1 MRTAIIIIC
10 TIIGLLELM
19 VIVAYFSIFNGSIS
33 TNNQDWGL
41 FIQIF
46 NGLIMMILTGVNIY
60 IFYKLNIT
68 IENKNQERNIKAKI
82 DNIQSVLTEL
92 RVQQYKEIR
101 NLISDIMIE
110 LLQENYSLK
119 NLDVLQKKLM
129 EMEQSCLYKDES
141 LGGFSSF
148 NPFINDILDLIK
160 EIIQNPQTSSYESQ
174 IEQLKVFLNAVE
186 FYIFGQMLASKE
198 VSNYVLQHKEEVDNT
213 ICCMADFANKIEN
226 RNNL

>member
-10 TIIGLLELM
+10 AIIGLLELM
-19 VIVAYFSIFNGSIS
+19 VIVAYFSIFNGNIS

-46 NGLIMMILTGVNIY
+46 NGLIMAILTGVNIY

-119 NLDVLQKKLM
+119 NLDVLQK
-129 EMEQSCLYKDES
+129 
-141 LGGFSSF
+141 
-148 NPFINDILDLIK
+148 N
-160 EIIQNPQTSSYESQ
+160 
-174 IEQLKVFLNAVE
+174 
-186 FYIFGQMLASKE
+186 
-198 VSNYVLQHKEEVDNT
+198 
-213 ICCMADFANKIEN
+213 
-226 RNNL
+226 

>member
-10 TIIGLLELM
+10 AIIGLLELM
-19 VIVAYFSIFNGSIS
+19 VIVAYFSIFNGNIS

-46 NGLIMMILTGVNIY
+46 NGLIMAILTGVNIY

-141 LGGFSSF
+141 LGGFSSL

-213 ICCMADFANKIEN
+213 ICCMADFTNKIEN

>member
-46 NGLIMMILTGVNIY
+46 NGLIMAILTGVNIY

-68 IENKNQERNIKAKI
+68 IENKNQERNIRAKI

-141 LGGFSSF
+141 LGGFSSL

-160 EIIQNPQTSSYESQ
+160 EIIQNPQTRSYESQ

-198 VSNYVLQHKEEVDNT
+198 VSNYVLKHKEEVDNT
-213 ICCMADFANKIEN
+213 ICCMADFANKI
-226 RNNL
+226 